1 MNYLHKFGFH
11 VFQRRESSF
20 SSSNERR
27 SLLPAIKPTDTMVHC
42 TPSNKNQS
50 ASFRILFFFW
60 NFKFFFFL
68 YLSNVTAHDFYTV
81 DQEQRKFLEIS
92 TLRICMLYLAYK
104 FTLPLCFEFRGWEE
118 IINQI
123 AYGILW
129 KSTFS
134 KRVTVQS
141 SERFISS
148 RINAILRRYF
158 QFFLS
163 KSIVPFLSFNYLD
176 ARYVNSIFTRRETK
190 CNQVEV
196 FIITYSY
203 TASNW
208 KTY

>member
-60 NFKFFFFL
+60 NFKFFFFFCIFPT
-68 YLSNVTAHDFYTV
+68 SPRTIFIQWIKNRGNFS
-81 DQEQRKFLEIS
+81 KFLRFVFACVSRIQIYSSLVFRIPWMRRDYQPNCIWNFMEI
-92 TLRICMLYLAYK
+92 Y
-104 FTLPLCFEFRGWEE
+104 FFEKS
-118 IINQI
+118 
-123 AYGILW
+123 YGA
-129 KSTFS
+129 KYD
-134 KRVTVQS
+134 
-141 SERFISS
+141 RFISS
-148 RINAILRRYF
+148 QINAILRRYF

-163 KSIVPFLSFNYLD
+163 KSIVPLLSFNYLD